1 MVDVQDDR
9 SELARRLERARTERG
24 FKTAKAAASFFGWN
38 YNTYAHHERGLR
50 TPKDETIKRYAKGF
64 RVQWSWL
71 LTGYGREGEVPLVG
85 YVGAGAEAH
94 FYGTAD
100 DPDETVPAPDG
111 ATPST
116 VAVEIRGES
125 LGAVFDRWLVFYDD
139 RREPVTQDLM
149 GRLCIIGLADDRV
162 LVKKLRPSR
171 TNGLYHLLSN
181 TEEPILDA
189 AVEWAARV
197 KIMVP
202 R

>member
-1 MVDVQDDR
+1 MLVAQNCR
-9 SELARRLERARTERG
+9 MARLAIRELRLERKLSLEEVAFDVGISVSQLSRIERDERE
-24 FKTAKAAASFFGWN
+24 AKAS
-38 YNTYAHHERGLR
+38 ELR
-50 TPKDETIKRYAKGF
+50 RLAEKLDVGVAELF
-64 RVQWSWL
+64 RAP
-71 LTGYGREGEVPLVG
+71 EEVPLVG

-125 LGAVFDRWLVFYDD
+125 LGTLFDRWLVFYDD

-149 GRLCIIGLADDRV
+149 GRLCIVGLADDRV
-162 LVKKLRPSR
+162 LVKKLRISR
-171 TNGLYHLLSN
+171 TKGLFHLLSN
-181 TEEPILDA
+181 VEEPILDV

>member
-1 MVDVQDDR
+1 MLVAQNCR
-9 SELARRLERARTERG
+9 MARLAIRELRLERKLSLEEVAFDVGISVSQLSRIERDERE
-24 FKTAKAAASFFGWN
+24 AKASELQRLAEKLDVGIA
-38 YNTYAHHERGLR
+38 EL
-50 TPKDETIKRYAKGF
+50 F
-64 RVQWSWL
+64 RAP
-71 LTGYGREGEVPLVG
+71 EEVPLVG

-125 LGAVFDRWLVFYDD
+125 LGALFDRWLVFYDD

-181 TEEPILDA
+181 TEEPILDT

>member
-1 MVDVQDDR
+1 MIQTKR
-9 SELARRLERARTERG
+9 CLPRTAQRHQQWLW
-24 FKTAKAAASFFGWN
+24 KSAA
-38 YNTYAHHERGLR
+38 
-50 TPKDETIKRYAKGF
+50 
-64 RVQWSWL
+64 
-71 LTGYGREGEVPLVG
+71 
-85 YVGAGAEAH
+85 
-94 FYGTAD
+94 
-100 DPDETVPAPDG
+100 
-111 ATPST
+111 
-116 VAVEIRGES
+116 ES
-125 LGAVFDRWLVFYDD
+125 LGALFDRWLVFYDD
-139 RREPVTQDLM
+139 RREPVTQDLI